1 MSHIYLMGNIGP
13 FNDVK
18 IVADL
23 IHKRD
28 TIGRNNINRIAQR
41 GIGEVDIY
49 VFEEM
54 RRRINI
60 IGDRSLVVAFERIT
74 KFNYK
79 TGKYKKVL
87 RFYNRHVGFD
97 IHMKRVHKSDRYND
111 VFSKFASEDGYDKR
125 ILINNALAREI
136 SNAKNN
142 KEERR

>member
-1 MSHIYLMGNIGP
+1 MGNIGP

-28 TIGRNNINRIAQR
+28 T
-41 GIGEVDIY
+41 Y

-54 RRRINI
+54 RHRINI
-60 IGDRSLVVAFERIT
+60 IGNKPIVVSVELITRI
-74 KFNYK
+74 YE
-79 TGKYKKVL
+79 TGKYEKVF
-87 RFYNRHVGFD
+87 RFYNRHVGFATQ
-97 IHMKRVHKSDRYND
+97 MKCICESYRYND